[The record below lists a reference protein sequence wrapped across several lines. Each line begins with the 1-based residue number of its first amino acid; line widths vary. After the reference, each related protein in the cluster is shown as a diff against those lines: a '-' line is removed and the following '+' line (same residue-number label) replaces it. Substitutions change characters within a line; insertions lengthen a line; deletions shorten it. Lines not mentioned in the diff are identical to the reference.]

1 MLRIPVNGSGS
12 PTSLGMA
19 RRGLRS
25 GVGSVRRIPNGFERI
40 SIRFR
45 PDCRLAN
52 SGRPGSAPLP
62 SSDRSENKSFGDNAQ
77 GCRLTI
83 LSCVAEWSRPECD
96 AADSGRPPD
105 QVEPRTTRPAWNS
118 TRSPRTSASI
128 LEQREFH
135 APLDGLDR
143 IATRRTMV
151 DFTSGQCREA
161 RTGRMTNPLATM
173 RKGIIRPF
181 SHVS

>member
-12 PTSLGMA
+12 PTSLDMA
-19 RRGLRS
+19 KRGLRS
-25 GVGSVRRIPNGFERI
+25 GIGSECRIPNGFKRI

-45 PDCRLAN
+45 PDRRLAN

-96 AADSGRPPD
+96 AADSGRPRDQSGTEFDQITAGLGKHPGAAGIPCATGWFRPD
-105 QVEPRTTRPAWNS
+105 CDATDDGRPHKRTAPGKPEP
-118 TRSPRTSASI
+118 
-128 LEQREFH
+128 
-135 APLDGLDR
+135 
-143 IATRRTMV
+143 V
-151 DFTSGQCREA
+151 
-161 RTGRMTNPLATM
+161 GR
-173 RKGIIRPF
+173 
-181 SHVS
+181 